1 MKTKEQELELSK
13 DLHAIVHILTAP
25 PAKDDSEAE
34 WQRIM
39 QLDSAWVG
47 FMNKY
52 PQDML
57 DEIEE
62 GLNNAFDVIAEK
74 LADGDYGY
82 DD

>member
-1 MKTKEQELELSK
+1 MSIDKELELNT

-34 WQRIM
+34 WERVLE
-39 QLDSAWVG
+39 LDNAYLG
-47 FMNKY
+47 FQNKY

-74 LADGDYGY
+74 FNDGDYVE
-82 DD
+82 